1 MSKTQNPS
9 KTFKRAIQAGF
20 TLIELL
26 IVVIILAILAA
37 IAIPQFTAS
46 TVDAQQAALD
56 ANLTAVR
63 NSLEQYRAQHGGTY
77 PGNAAAT
84 GAGAACT
91 GTAGTGGAG
100 TLLAM
105 TAQLTQPS
113 NATGQTC
120 SIANATFRFGPY
132 LRQGVPTE
140 PVSNSAAV
148 AFSATGAPIAP
159 TADTPGW
166 AYDAMS
172 GQFIKNSNLAD
183 PNARNYNLH

>member
-1 MSKTQNPS
+1 MSKTKNPS
-9 KTFKRAIQAGF
+9 KTIKRAIQAGF

-37 IAIPQFTAS
+37 IAIPQFTGA

-56 ANLTAVR
+56 SNLAAVR

-91 GTAGTGGAG
+91 GAVGTGGAG
-100 TLLAM
+100 SLLAM

-113 NATGQTC
+113 NAAGQTC

-132 LRQGVPTE
+132 LRQGVPAE
-140 PVSNSAAV
+140 PVSNNSAV
-148 AFSATGAPIAP
+148 AFTFVGTPLAPA
-159 TADTPGW
+159 ADTPGW

-172 GQFIKNSNLAD
+172 GQFIKNSNVND
-183 PNARNYNLH
+183 PNGRAYNLH